1 MKRTVYR
8 FITSLCLL
16 LASSALPTG
25 KENYVRVISGEYT
38 FYSDDTQS
46 RAECRRLALD
56 GARTEALAREF
67 GTFVSQT
74 VLMQQQQQNGNAD
87 NYFATLSATEVK
99 GEWLGDLEEP
109 EYTYSVDDEGHLI
122 VTCHVRGRARALS
135 NKAVDFE
142 ALALRNG
149 SDKRNS
155 DTDFRDGDDMRLY
168 FLAPVDGYV
177 AVYLVGVD
185 RQVYSLL
192 PYMDDDDGR
201 MPVKHGREYVFFD
214 ASRKYD
220 GAGTVDE
227 LYLNTDRPQEL
238 NQLYVVFSPKP
249 FNRAIAKAGDT
260 QAEPPSLGFE
270 DFSRWL
276 TRVRHNDPE
285 MGLRVINLRISKN

>member
-1 MKRTVYR
+1 MKRIVYR
-8 FITSLCLL
+8 LFVAFSFVLL
-16 LASSALPTG
+16 SAA
-25 KENYVRVISGEYT
+25 VAVAADDDIRVISGEYT
-38 FYSDDTQS
+38 FHSDDTQS

-99 GEWLGDLEEP
+99 GEWLGDVDEP
-109 EYTYSVDDEGHLI
+109 EYTYSVDGEGLLI
-122 VTCHVRGRARALS
+122 VTCRVRGRARALS

-149 SDKRNS
+149 SDRRNS

-177 AVYLVGVD
+177 AVYLIGAD
-185 RQVYSLL
+185 RQAYSLL
-192 PYMDDDDGR
+192 PYMDDEDGR

-249 FNRAIAKAGDT
+249 FNRALVKAGDT
-260 QAEPPSLGFE
+260 QAIPPSLAFE

-276 TRVRHNDPE
+276 TRVRRNDPE
-285 MGLRVINLRISKN
+285 MGLRIINLRISKN

>member
-1 MKRTVYR
+1 
-8 FITSLCLL
+8 
-16 LASSALPTG
+16 
-25 KENYVRVISGEYT
+25 
-38 FYSDDTQS
+38 
-46 RAECRRLALD
+46 
-56 GARTEALAREF
+56 
-67 GTFVSQT
+67 
-74 VLMQQQQQNGNAD
+74 
-87 NYFATLSATEVK
+87 
-99 GEWLGDLEEP
+99 
-109 EYTYSVDDEGHLI
+109 
-122 VTCHVRGRARALS
+122 
-135 NKAVDFE
+135 
-142 ALALRNG
+142 
-149 SDKRNS
+149 
-155 DTDFRDGDDMRLY
+155 MRLY

>member
-1 MKRTVYR
+1 MKRIVYR
-8 FITSLCLL
+8 LFAAFSFVLL
-16 LASSALPTG
+16 SAA
-25 KENYVRVISGEYT
+25 VAVAADDDIRVISGEYT
-38 FYSDDTQS
+38 FHSDDTQS
-46 RAECRRLALD
+46 RAECRRMALD

-122 VTCHVRGRARALS
+122 VTCRVRGRARALS

-177 AVYLVGVD
+177 AV
-185 RQVYSLL
+185 
-192 PYMDDDDGR
+192 
-201 MPVKHGREYVFFD
+201 HGR
-214 ASRKYD
+214 R
-220 GAGTVDE
+220 
-227 LYLNTDRPQEL
+227 
-238 NQLYVVFSPKP
+238 
-249 FNRAIAKAGDT
+249 
-260 QAEPPSLGFE
+260 
-270 DFSRWL
+270 
-276 TRVRHNDPE
+276 
-285 MGLRVINLRISKN
+285 

>member
-1 MKRTVYR
+1 MPCPGACAGA
-8 FITSLCLL
+8 IQ
-16 LASSALPTG
+16 
-25 KENYVRVISGEYT
+25 
-38 FYSDDTQS
+38 QS
-46 RAECRRLALD
+46 R
-56 GARTEALAREF
+56 G
-67 GTFVSQT
+67 
-74 VLMQQQQQNGNAD
+74 
-87 NYFATLSATEVK
+87 
-99 GEWLGDLEEP
+99 
-109 EYTYSVDDEGHLI
+109 
-122 VTCHVRGRARALS
+122 
-135 NKAVDFE
+135 FE

-238 NQLYVVFSPKP
+238 NQLLCGILAQTVQPCHCKG
-249 FNRAIAKAGDT
+249 R
-260 QAEPPSLGFE
+260 
-270 DFSRWL
+270 
-276 TRVRHNDPE
+276 RHS
-285 MGLRVINLRISKN
+285 G